1 MLDDYSI
8 IKWMENQQ
16 KIDSDF
22 LIEIKELNDRVKKL
36 EQFAISKETVS
47 ENKR

>member
-8 IKWMENQQ
+8 IKWMKNQQ

-36 EQFAISKETVS
+36 EQFVKSKEVI
-47 ENKR
+47 ENE